1 MLTNYKTKLFGLLG
15 HPISNSF
22 SPIMHSYLFE
32 KYNINGVY
40 LCFDIDPCKIEEVIK
55 NMKNMKVKGFNIT
68 IPYKTEVMNLIDEI
82 DKNAE
87 IIGSVNTVKNEG
99 GVLKGYNTD
108 GRGFV
113 KSILDHNYD
122 IKNKKALIL
131 GCGGACRSI
140 VVELASQ
147 GIKTMDIRNRSIDN
161 AIKIKENLNKY
172 FDTEI
177 LISQK
182 SIEKYDLEKYNFLI
196 NTTPIGMESDEC
208 PIDESIRISND
219 LIVCDIVYKP
229 HRTNLIKWAENN
241 NLKIIYGIDMLINQG
256 IYAFE
261 IWTGKKV
268 DKEDIKILKKIF
280 EDNKI

>member
-1 MLTNYKTKLFGLLG
+1 MSTNYKTKLFALIG

-32 KYNINGVY
+32 KYNINGSY
-40 LCFDIDPCKIEEVIK
+40 LCFDVEPEKIEDVVD
-55 NMKNMKVKGFNIT
+55 NMKNLKVSGFNIT
-68 IPYKTEVMNLIDEI
+68 IPYKTKIVNLLDKIDR
-82 DKNAE
+82 NAE
-87 IIGSVNTVKNEG
+87 VIGSINTVKNEK
-99 GVLKGYNTD
+99 GVFKGYNTD
-108 GRGFV
+108 GKGFV

-147 GIKTMDIRNRSIDN
+147 GIKTIDIRNRSIDN

-182 SIEKYDLEKYNFLI
+182 SIEKYDLEKYDFLI

>member
-1 MLTNYKTKLFGLLG
+1 MSTNYKTKLFALIG

-32 KYNINGVY
+32 KYNINGSY
-40 LCFDIDPCKIEEVIK
+40 LCFDVEPEKIEDVVD
-55 NMKNMKVKGFNIT
+55 NMKNLKVSGFNIT
-68 IPYKTEVMNLIDEI
+68 IPYKTEIVNLLDKIDR
-82 DKNAE
+82 NAE
-87 IIGSVNTVKNEG
+87 VIGSINTVKNEK
-99 GVLKGYNTD
+99 GVFKGYNTD
-108 GRGFV
+108 GKGFV

-147 GIKTMDIRNRSIDN
+147 GIKTIDIRNRSIDN

-182 SIEKYDLEKYNFLI
+182 SIEKYDLEKYDFLI

-208 PIDESIRISND
+208 PLDESIRISND

>member
-1 MLTNYKTKLFGLLG
+1 MSTNYKTKLFALIG

-32 KYNINGVY
+32 KYNINGSY
-40 LCFDIDPCKIEEVIK
+40 LCFDVEPEKIEDVVD
-55 NMKNMKVKGFNIT
+55 NMKNLKVSGFNIT
-68 IPYKTEVMNLIDEI
+68 IPYKTEIVNLLDKIDR
-82 DKNAE
+82 NAE
-87 IIGSVNTVKNEG
+87 VIGSINTVKNEK
-99 GVLKGYNTD
+99 GVFKGYNTD
-108 GRGFV
+108 GKGFV

-140 VVELASQ
+140 VVELASK
-147 GIKTMDIRNRSIDN
+147 GIKTIDIRNRSIDN

-182 SIEKYDLEKYNFLI
+182 SIEKYDLEKYDFLI

>member
-1 MLTNYKTKLFGLLG
+1 MSTNYKTKLFALIG

-32 KYNINGVY
+32 KYNINGSY
-40 LCFDIDPCKIEEVIK
+40 LCFDVEPEKIEDVVD
-55 NMKNMKVKGFNIT
+55 NMKNLKVSGFNIT
-68 IPYKTEVMNLIDEI
+68 IPYKTEIVNLVDKIDR
-82 DKNAE
+82 NAE
-87 IIGSVNTVKNEG
+87 VIGSINTVKNEK
-99 GVLKGYNTD
+99 GVFKGYNTD
-108 GRGFV
+108 GKGFV

-140 VVELASQ
+140 VVELASK
-147 GIKTMDIRNRSIDN
+147 GIKTIDIRNRSIDN

-182 SIEKYDLEKYNFLI
+182 SIEKYDLEKYDFLI

>member
-1 MLTNYKTKLFGLLG
+1 MSTNYKTKLFALIG

-32 KYNINGVY
+32 KYNINGSY
-40 LCFDIDPCKIEEVIK
+40 LCFDVEPEKIEDVVD
-55 NMKNMKVKGFNIT
+55 NMKNLKVSGFNIT
-68 IPYKTEVMNLIDEI
+68 IPYKTEIVNLLDKIDR
-82 DKNAE
+82 NAE
-87 IIGSVNTVKNEG
+87 VIGSINTVKNEK
-99 GVLKGYNTD
+99 GVFKGYNTD
-108 GRGFV
+108 GKGFV

-147 GIKTMDIRNRSIDN
+147 GIKTIDIRNRSIDN

-182 SIEKYDLEKYNFLI
+182 SIEKYDLEKYDFLI